1 MLKNYK
7 LYFQYMSYLQYPL
20 MIIATYFAYEPLLFE
35 IDTYFES
42 INKSLLFMGL
52 AISFSSLQD
61 TTKTQNKLS
70 RIVYQN
76 PIYAKTFII
85 YVMILTFVLLSFGIY
100 GFLFSTNDLQGMAAM
115 RANYKDV
122 FDNSPNLNAE
132 LISRMVFRNKVIDRE
147 IITNRKEVKYKELV
161 VIYEVEDGLIA
172 SVRYIS

>member
-100 GFLFSTNDLQGMAAM
+100 GFLFSTNEKVNQISLGIVVFGIGMLKMVIEMAA
-115 RANYKDV
+115 YH
-122 FDNSPNLNAE
+122 S
-132 LISRMVFRNKVIDRE
+132 NKNTE
-147 IITNRKEVKYKELV
+147 K
-161 VIYEVEDGLIA
+161 
-172 SVRYIS
+172 